1 MSLSGAF
8 AVTAGLL
15 LFAAGGLLVSSP
27 LAQDKIDAYISL
39 DSLRSTGEDW
49 NVVFQDIE
57 ADRGRVTL
65 QHDNWLMCFLHWRTL
80 DSAKR
85 DLSVEYVQHHLLNF
99 WGPDMPFE
107 LTGTSGSVT
116 VAGHDAYFVDGTI
129 YEGAIKTRFV
139 VWNCD
144 QTGRQFTSDCNINK
158 SLGTAD
164 DRLDLQYAI
173 TRTICCH
180 DGCES
185 KPNEELP
192 QPYSAPEWQVS
203 FQVPSEWRTS
213 VYEDKKWFPE
223 GPSQKSASLWTLLT
237 NSQKHVELCWNE
249 SRQDVSAGLMTEML
263 DGLLIDTTAPGDSS
277 GIVAYALD
285 SVYVSDGRPMTEG
298 SFQMLET
305 AQGERYIDKY
315 RFIASLGQAEE
326 RTFLLLAGLVDMTD
340 VWGRQVNLT
349 PSQETLAAFFENTV
363 VPSVRVF

>member
-1 MSLSGAF
+1 MSLSRAF
-8 AVTAGLL
+8 AVTTGLL

-27 LAQDKIDAYISL
+27 VAQDGIDAHISL
-39 DSLRSTGEDW
+39 DNLRSTGEDW
-49 NVVFQDIE
+49 TVVFQDIE
-57 ADRGRVTL
+57 TNQGRITL
-65 QHDNWLMCFLHWRTL
+65 QHDNWLMCFLHWRPL
-80 DSAKR
+80 DSANR
-85 DLSVEYVQHHLLNF
+85 DLSIEYVQHHLLNF

-158 SLGTAD
+158 RMGTAD
-164 DRLDLQYAI
+164 DRLELQYEI

-185 KPNEELP
+185 NPNEELP

-203 FQVPSEWRTS
+203 FQVPSEWRTG
-213 VYEDKKWFPE
+213 VYEDKTWFPE
-223 GPSQKSASLWTLLT
+223 GPSQNSASLWTLLT
-237 NSQKHVELCWNE
+237 NSQKHVELCWRE
-249 SRQDVSAGLMTEML
+249 SNWDDSANIMTGML
-263 DGLLIDTTAPGDSS
+263 DGLLIDTTAPGIAT
-277 GIVAYALD
+277 GIIGYTLN
-285 SVYVSDGRPMTEG
+285 SIYVSEGKTMTEG

-305 AQGERYIDKY
+305 VQGERYIDKY
-315 RFIASLGQAEE
+315 LFMAALKESEG
-326 RTFLLLAGLVDMTD
+326 RTSLLLAGLVDMTD

-349 PSQETLAAFFENTV
+349 PSQETLAAFFENAV
-363 VPSVRVF
+363 VPSVRDF